1 MCAPSKL
8 DCRVIVYCNEMIGV
22 RELFVEQTRKGVLR
36 QQQTRNTQYASI
48 VLQHHL
54 SVRLL
59 VAGTSRRT
67 SVLLG
72 LAATRI
78 YLSIVHSTSTS
89 GNQGAVVFH
98 EDVLDLTLVLF
109 VDV

>member
-8 DCRVIVYCNEMIGV
+8 DSRVFVYCNEMIGV
-22 RELFVEQTRKGVLR
+22 RRLFVEQTRKALLCEWL
-36 QQQTRNTQYASI
+36 I
-48 VLQHHL
+48 LQDRKDTGGL

-78 YLSIVHSTSTS
+78 YVSIARHTPTGS
-89 GNQGAVVFH
+89 NQGTVVAH
-98 EDVLDLTLVLF
+98 EDVLDLTLGLL

>member
-22 RELFVEQTRKGVLR
+22 RELFVEQTRKGVLTT
-36 QQQTRNTQYASI
+36 TRDKRTARMAEP
-48 VLQHHL
+48 L

-59 VAGTSRRT
+59 VAGTGRRT

-78 YLSIVHSTSTS
+78 YLSIDHSTQTS
-89 GNQGAVVFH
+89 GNQGTVVAH
-98 EDVLDLTLVLF
+98 EDVLDLTLGLL

>member
-1 MCAPSKL
+1 MHSQKL
-8 DCRVIVYCNEMIGV
+8 AEP
-22 RELFVEQTRKGVLR
+22 
-36 QQQTRNTQYASI
+36 
-48 VLQHHL
+48 L

-59 VAGTSRRT
+59 VAGTGRRT

-78 YLSIVHSTSTS
+78 YTLQLLVSRHTGSD
-89 GNQGAVVFH
+89 QGTIEAH
-98 EDVLDLTLVLF
+98 KDVLDLTLGLL

>member
-8 DCRVIVYCNEMIGV
+8 DCRVIVYCNDWGKGAV
-22 RELFVEQTRKGVLR
+22 CGTNTKGCAQTTTDKRTAR
-36 QQQTRNTQYASI
+36 MAEP
-48 VLQHHL
+48 L

-78 YLSIVHSTSTS
+78 YPSIVHPTSTS

-109 VDV
+109 DDV

>member
-1 MCAPSKL
+1 
-8 DCRVIVYCNEMIGV
+8 MIGV
-22 RELFVEQTRKGVLR
+22 RELFVQQTRKGVLTT
-36 QQQTRNTQYASI
+36 TRDKRTARMAEP
-48 VLQHHL
+48 L

-78 YLSIVHSTSTS
+78 YPSIVHCTQTS
-89 GNQGAVVFH
+89 GNQGAVVAH
-98 EDVLDLTLVLF
+98 EDVLDLTLGLL

>member
-1 MCAPSKL
+1 MFPINNPSL
-8 DCRVIVYCNEMIGV
+8 CEWLILQD
-22 RELFVEQTRKGVLR
+22 RKDTGG
-36 QQQTRNTQYASI
+36 
-48 VLQHHL
+48 L

-59 VAGTSRRT
+59 VAGTGRRT

-78 YLSIVHSTSTS
+78 YPSIFRPTPTS
-89 GNQGAVVFH
+89 GDQGAVVAH
-98 EDVLDLTLVLF
+98 EDVLDLTLGLL